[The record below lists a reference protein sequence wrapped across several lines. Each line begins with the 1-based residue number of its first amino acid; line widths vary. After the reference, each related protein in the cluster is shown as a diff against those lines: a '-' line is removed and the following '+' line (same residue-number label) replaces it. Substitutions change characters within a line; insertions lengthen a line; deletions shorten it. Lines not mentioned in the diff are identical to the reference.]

1 MTTPSARFHAV
12 IFDLDGTLLDT
23 LADIAF
29 SANAVLEQL
38 GLPGHADNDYRQFVG
53 EGVARLFE
61 KALPSERRDRET
73 IERCV
78 EAFGATYGANWNVR
92 TTLYEGIP
100 ELLDALT
107 AKKTF
112 MAVLS
117 NKPHDFTVR
126 CIEHYF
132 SSWNFRAVFG
142 QRDGIPRKPD
152 PAGAREIVELL
163 RLPREQV
170 AYLGDSSI
178 DMQTAQNAGL
188 FAVGAAWGFRSVEEL
203 REAGA
208 SDIVAKPQELLHYF
222 DDPTVS
228 RRAGDRTDSA

>member
-1 MTTPSARFHAV
+1 MPTPSARFHAI

-29 SANAVLEQL
+29 SANAVLEEL
-38 GLPGHADNDYRQFVG
+38 GLPGHGEGDYRQFVG

-61 KALPSERRDRET
+61 KALPAERRSRET

-78 EAFGATYGANWNVR
+78 EGFGMTYGANWNVR
-92 TTLYEGIP
+92 TRPYEGIP

-107 AKKTF
+107 AKKTP

-117 NKPHDFTVR
+117 NKPQEFTVR
-126 CIEHYF
+126 CVEHYF
-132 SSWNFRAVFG
+132 SAWKFTAVFG
-142 QRDGIPRKPD
+142 QRDGVPRKPD
-152 PAGAREIVELL
+152 PAGALEIVERL

-188 FAVGAAWGFRSVEEL
+188 FGIGASWGFRSVEEL
-203 REAGA
+203 RAARA
-208 SDIVAKPQELLHYF
+208 SDIVAKPQELLRHF
-222 DDPTVS
+222 DFP
-228 RRAGDRTDSA
+228 SASS

>member
-1 MTTPSARFHAV
+1 MPTPAVRFRAV

-29 SANAVLEQL
+29 SANAVLQQL
-38 GLPGHADNDYRQFVG
+38 GLSGHAAGDYRQFIG

-61 KALPSERRDRET
+61 KALPAERRDRET

-78 EAFGATYGANWNVR
+78 EGFGTTYGANWKVR
-92 TTLYEGIP
+92 SRPYEGIP

-107 AKKTF
+107 ATKTP

-117 NKPHDFTVR
+117 NKPQEFTVR
-126 CIEHYF
+126 CVEHYF
-132 SSWNFRAVFG
+132 SSWEFAAVFG

-152 PAGAREIVELL
+152 PAGALEIVE
-163 RLPREQV
+163 RLQVSREQV

-188 FAVGAAWGFRSVEEL
+188 FGVGAAWGFRSVEEL
-203 REAGA
+203 RAAGA
-208 SDIVAKPQELLHYF
+208 SDIIDKPQELLRYF
-222 DDPTVS
+222 
-228 RRAGDRTDSA
+228 GDSAGAR